1 MVIIMRK
8 KNFKAESKRLLDL
21 MINSIYTNKDIFL
34 REIISNASDAVDKLH
49 YLSLTDESLR
59 SDTAE
64 LGITV
69 TLDKNERT
77 ITVSDNG
84 IGMTA
89 EELEENLGTIAK
101 SGSLKFKE
109 QIKAEDT
116 DNAAEI
122 IGQFGVG
129 FYSAFM
135 VADKV
140 TVITKKYD
148 SDVAFRW
155 TSEGCD
161 GYTIEECAK
170 DFRGTDI
177 IMHIKEDTA
186 DEKYSEYLEQF
197 KISSLIRQYS
207 DYIRYPICMDM
218 ERTENVAKEGEE
230 PKYEMVVKRETLN
243 SMVPIWQRSKSE
255 VSDEECNEYY
265 KEKFM
270 DFSDPVCTIRVSA
283 EGLVSYKAMLF
294 VPSTLPYGYF
304 TKDFEKGLQL
314 YSNGV
319 LIMDKCEELLPD
331 HFRFVKG
338 VVDSPDLSLNI
349 SREILQ
355 HDRQLKTIAANIEK
369 KIKTELLKILNNDP
383 EKYAAFWRNF
393 GVQVKYGAVSD
404 FGMHKDAVK
413 NLLVFHSSETGA
425 LTTLK
430 DYVARMKEGQQ
441 FIYYAC
447 GDSVESIAALPQ
459 TELCLDKGYEML
471 YLTED
476 VDEFVVQSLNNFDE
490 KEFKSV
496 AAEDAGLKSE
506 EEKKETEEKR
516 EKYKELC
523 DFVKETLGDQ
533 IAECVISDKLKSHPV
548 FISAKGQITLEMEK
562 YFAAVPGDDH
572 KPKAEKVL
580 ELNPDHAVFKAL
592 EDAFN
597 NDKQKAENIA
607 KILGDSARLIAGLP
621 VEDAVGFCDKVCEL
635 ITK

>member
-1 MVIIMRK
+1 MRK

-49 YLSLTDESLR
+49 YLSLTDEALR
-59 SDTAE
+59 AKNPE
-64 LGITV
+64 FAITV
-69 TLDKNERT
+69 TLDKEART

-109 QIKAEDT
+109 QIKDDEENSAD
-116 DNAAEI
+116 I

-140 TVITKKYD
+140 TVITKKYN
-148 SDVAFRW
+148 SDFGFKWV
-155 TSEGCD
+155 SEGCD
-161 GYTIEECAK
+161 GYTIEECEK
-170 DFRGTDI
+170 DFFGTDI
-177 IMHIKEDTA
+177 IMHVKEDTP

-197 KISSLIRQYS
+197 KVSSLIRQYS

-218 ERTENVAKEGEE
+218 ERTENVANEGEE
-230 PKYEMVVKRETLN
+230 PKYEKVTKRETLN

-255 VSDEECNEYY
+255 VTDEECNEYY

-270 DFSDPVCTIRVSA
+270 DFSNPACTIRVSA

-294 VPSTLPYGYF
+294 IPSSVPYGYF

-319 LIMDKCEELLPD
+319 LIMDKCEDLLPD

-369 KIKTELLKILNNDP
+369 KIKAELLKLLNNDP
-383 EKYAAFWRNF
+383 QKYANFWRNF
-393 GVQVKYGAVSD
+393 GVQVKYGVVSD
-404 FGMHKDAVK
+404 FGIHKDAVK
-413 NLLVFHSSETGA
+413 ELLVFHSSETGA

-447 GDSVESIAALPQ
+447 GDSAEAIASLPQ
-459 TELCLDKGYEML
+459 TELCRDKGFEML

-476 VDEFVVQSLNNFDE
+476 VDEFVVKALVSFEE

-496 AAEDAGLKSE
+496 ADDDAGLKTE
-506 EEKKETEEKR
+506 EEKKQTEERR

-523 DFVKETLGDQ
+523 DFVKETLSDD

-548 FISAKGQITLEMEK
+548 FISAKGQISLEMEK
-562 YFAAVPGDDH
+562 YFAAIPGDEH

-580 ELNPDHAVFKAL
+580 ELNPDHKIFKEL
-592 EDAFN
+592 ENAFE
-597 NDKQKAENIA
+597 NDKEKAEKLI
-607 KILGDSARLIAGLP
+607 KVLGDEARLIAGLGIA
-621 VEDAVGFCDKVCEL
+621 DAVGFCDLISEL
-635 ITK
+635 IVK

>member
-1 MVIIMRK
+1 MRK

-49 YLSLTDESLR
+49 YLSLTDEALR
-59 SDTAE
+59 DKNPEFA
-64 LGITV
+64 ITV
-69 TLDKNERT
+69 TLDKEART

-101 SGSLKFKE
+101 SGSLRFKE
-109 QIKAEDT
+109 QIKDDEENSAD
-116 DNAAEI
+116 I

-140 TVITKKYD
+140 TVITKKYN
-148 SDVAFRW
+148 SDLGFKWV
-155 TSEGCD
+155 SEGCD
-161 GYTIEECAK
+161 GYTVEECEKAS
-170 DFRGTDI
+170 FGTDI
-177 IMHIKEDTA
+177 IMHVKEDTP

-197 KISSLIRQYS
+197 KVSGLIRQYS
-207 DYIRYPICMDM
+207 DYIRYPIRMDM
-218 ERTENVAKEGEE
+218 ERTENVANEGEE
-230 PKYEMVVKRETLN
+230 PKYEKVIKRETLN
-243 SMVPIWQRSKSE
+243 SMVPIWQRPKSE

-270 DFSDPVCTIRVSA
+270 DFSDPAATIRVSA

-294 VPSTLPYGYF
+294 IPSSVPYGYF

-319 LIMDKCEELLPD
+319 LIMEKCEDLLPD

-369 KIKTELLKILNNDP
+369 KIKAELLKLLNNDP
-383 EKYAAFWRNF
+383 EKYANFWRNF
-393 GVQVKYGAVSD
+393 GVQVKYGVVSD

-413 NLLVFHSSETGA
+413 DLLVFHSSETGA

-447 GDSVESIAALPQ
+447 GDSAEAIASLPQ
-459 TELCLDKGYEML
+459 TELCKDKGFEML

-476 VDEFVVQSLNNFDE
+476 VDEFVVKALVNFEE

-496 AAEDAGLKSE
+496 ADDDAGLKTE
-506 EEKKETEEKR
+506 EEKKQTEERR

-523 DFVKETLGDQ
+523 EFVKETLGQD
-533 IAECVISDKLKSHPV
+533 ISECVISDKLKSHPV
-548 FISAKGQITLEMEK
+548 FISAKGQISLEMEK
-562 YFAAVPGDDH
+562 YFAAIPGDEH

-580 ELNPDHAVFKAL
+580 ELNPDHKIFKEL
-592 EDAFN
+592 ETAFES
-597 NDKQKAENIA
+597 DREKAEKLI
-607 KILGDSARLIAGLP
+607 KVLGDEARLIAGLGIA
-621 VEDAVGFCDKVCEL
+621 DAVGFCDLVSEL
-635 ITK
+635 IVG

>member
-1 MVIIMRK
+1 MRK
-8 KNFKAESKRLLDL
+8 KSFKAESKRLLDL

-49 YLSLTDESLR
+49 YLSLTDSALR
-59 SDTAE
+59 DKNPEFA
-64 LGITV
+64 ITV
-69 TLDKNERT
+69 ALDKTART
-77 ITVSDNG
+77 VTVSDNG

-109 QIKAEDT
+109 QIKADEQDGENT
-116 DNAAEI
+116 AEI

-148 SDVAFRW
+148 SDTAFKW
-155 TSEGCD
+155 VSSGCD
-161 GYTIEECAK
+161 GYTIEECEK
-170 DFRGTDI
+170 DSFGTEI
-177 IMHIKEDTA
+177 VMHIKEDTA

-197 KISSLIRQYS
+197 KVSSLIRQYS
-207 DYIRYPICMDM
+207 DYIRYPIFMDM

-230 PKYEMVVKRETLN
+230 PKYEKVTKRETLN
-243 SMVPIWQRSKSE
+243 SMVPIWQRSKLE
-255 VSDEECNEYY
+255 VTDEECNEYY

-270 DFSDPVCTIRVSA
+270 DFSDPVATIRVSA

-294 VPSTLPYGYF
+294 IPSSVPYGYF

-319 LIMDKCEELLPD
+319 LIMDRCEDLLPD

-369 KIKTELLKILNNDP
+369 KIKAELAKLLNNEP
-383 EKYAAFWRNF
+383 QKYAAFWRNF

-413 NLLVFHSSETGA
+413 DLLVFHSSETGE

-447 GDSVESIAALPQ
+447 GDSVQSIAALPQ
-459 TELCLDKGYEML
+459 TELCRDKGYEML
-471 YLTED
+471 YMTED
-476 VDEFVVQSLNNFDE
+476 VDEFVVKSLINFDE

-496 AAEDAGLKSE
+496 ADDDAGLKSE

-516 EKYKELC
+516 EKYKDLC
-523 DFVKETLGDQ
+523 DFVKETLGDD

-548 FISAKGQITLEMEK
+548 FISARGQITLEMEK
-562 YFAAVPGDDH
+562 YFSMMPGEEQ

-580 ELNPDHAVFKAL
+580 ELNPDHKVFKAL
-592 EDAFN
+592 EEAFQS
-597 NDKQKAENIA
+597 DKEKAAKIV
-607 KILGDSARLIAGLP
+607 KILGTGARLIAGLQ
-621 VEDAVGFCDKVCEL
+621 VEDAVGYCDL
-635 ITK
+635 ICDLIVE